1 LNRYDAVVVGAGP
14 YGLST
19 AAHLKGRGLQ
29 VATFGKTLGMWRDHM
44 PHGMNLRSQ
53 WWATNLWDPRQDLG
67 FARFF
72 RESSYREG
80 HPLPINAFIDYGLW
94 FKERAVPDVDETMVR
109 SITQKD
115 GGFHLQ
121 LEDGREA
128 ETRSVVM
135 AIGLYYYAHRPE
147 PYTGLPAELVSHSS
161 TYNDYSR
168 FRGQTVIVV
177 GGGQSAIEYAA
188 LLHEAGAK
196 VEVVSRREI
205 MWLGPDRGR
214 NRPLLERIRRPSA
227 GVAPG
232 WKNWMLDHTPYAF
245 YRLPQ
250 WYKDSW
256 NEDYRSGASDWLH
269 SRVVGK
275 VKLRE
280 GQTITRLTPR
290 GGGVEAVLSNGDV
303 VRADHVMLAT
313 GFRVDVNRLTMLDP
327 SVRSRIQADQNIPT
341 LSPWFES
348 SVPGLYF
355 VGITS
360 LRAFGPL
367 YRFVAG
373 CGAAARRVAG
383 AVARRSHPAALLR

>member
-19 AAHLKGRGLQ
+19 AAHLKGRGLN
-29 VATFGKTLGMWRDHM
+29 VATFGKPLGMWRDHM
-44 PHGMNLRSQ
+44 PRGMNLRSQ
-53 WWATNLWDPRQDLG
+53 WWASNLWDSRADLG

-72 RESSYREG
+72 QESAYREG
-80 HPLPINAFIDYGLW
+80 HPLSIDAFIDYGFW
-94 FKERAVPDVDETMVR
+94 FQKRAVPDVDETLIT
-109 SITQKD
+109 SIAQRD
-115 GGFHLQ
+115 GLFHLRLQ
-121 LEDGREA
+121 DGREIESRA
-128 ETRSVVM
+128 VVM

-147 PYTGLPAELVSHSS
+147 PYTGLPDALVSHSS

-168 FRGQTVIVV
+168 FKNREVIVV

-188 LLHEAGAK
+188 LLHEAGAR
-196 VEVVSRREI
+196 VQVVSRREI

-214 NRPLLERIRRPSA
+214 NRPLLERMRYPSA

-232 WKNWMLDHTPYAF
+232 WKNWMLDHAPYAF

-256 NEDYRSGASDWLH
+256 NSDYRSGASDWLH
-269 SRVVGK
+269 HRVVGK
-275 VKLRE
+275 VTVRE
-280 GQTITRLTPR
+280 GQTVTRLSAAGDR
-290 GGGVEAVLSNGDV
+290 VDAVVSNGEV
-303 VRADHVMLAT
+303 LKVDHVMLAT
-313 GFRVDVNRLTMLDP
+313 GYRVDVNRLTMLDP
-327 SVRSRIQADQNIPT
+327 SLRSRIRATQNIPE

-355 VGITS
+355 IGITS

-367 YRFVAG
+367 FRFVAG
-373 CGAAARRVAG
+373 CGAAARRVA
-383 AVARRSHPAALLR
+383 AHVPRS